1 MFFSNLKSEELG
13 TEMMN
18 APPPPFGV
26 GPPPFGNGGDGG
38 GGGAVVEQMTGNV
51 MRNRDLL
58 YRLMISQL
66 FYDGY
71 QQVAV
76 QLTNMLGVDKV
87 CPPSDRLYHV
97 VATGLDAEAER
108 KSKSSGGGPV
118 LPPAAPPGVPEVVG
132 PGLDLEFASDV
143 EPSAAEPALYETAYV
158 TSHKGNCRAGA
169 FTADGSLCATGS
181 TDASIK
187 ILDVERM
194 LAKSNMDAGGKGGEH
209 GHPVIRTL
217 YDHVDV
223 SCTRV

>member
-1 MFFSNLKSEELG
+1 
-13 TEMMN
+13 
-18 APPPPFGV
+18 
-26 GPPPFGNGGDGG
+26 
-38 GGGAVVEQMTGNV
+38 
-51 MRNRDLL
+51 
-58 YRLMISQL
+58 
-66 FYDGY
+66 
-71 QQVAV
+71 
-76 QLTNMLGVDKV
+76 MLAVDKV

-97 VATGLDAEAER
+97 VASGLEVEAER
-108 KSKSSGGGPV
+108 KIKSSGGAA
-118 LPPAAPPGVPEVVG
+118 LPPAVPTGVPEVVG

-143 EPSAAEPALYETAYV
+143 EPSVAEPALYETAYV

-194 LAKSNMDAGGKGGEH
+194 LAKSNMDAKGGEH

-223 SCTRV
+223 SLAICTFFSLFHRQIFFSKC